1 MTLAASVVFHCLP
14 LLQDYKNFKNE
25 KFDFNVTS
33 INSSTNL
40 DDQYP
45 FTPEDFYN
53 ATSNRYAYKIT
64 ADVRSACDDY
74 TEFCGPLVFKQL
86 DEETAFSTQ
95 SDIELAKENLV
106 KITKKYIIEEEQKN
120 ARRAEEMAR
129 NKIEPCFSPLVLEM
143 HKTMLECNSMY
154 LAYYKSL
161 QEKDE
166 EKQSFLKGINL
177 QDFAECYDYKSNVTV
192 DNLDC
197 DQIIDLDYLDQY
209 PEEAETYFLK
219 TNTKEAFN
227 ALFIQ
232 ALSESRGTFTS
243 KEFKICL
250 EVNCFQIQNAMH
262 VIIFNFRNWITKIT
276 GGNLN
281 GS

>member
-14 LLQDYKNFKNE
+14 LLQDYKNFQNE

-33 INSSTNL
+33 VNSSSNM
-40 DDQYP
+40 DDPYP
-45 FTPEDFYN
+45 FNNQDFYN
-53 ATSNRYAYKIT
+53 ATSKKYACKIT
-64 ADVRSACDDY
+64 ANVISACDDY
-74 TEFCGPLVFKQL
+74 TTVCGPLVFIHS
-86 DEETAFSTQ
+86 EEKAFATQ
-95 SDIELAKENLV
+95 SDIDLAKENLL
-106 KITKKYIIEEEQKN
+106 KKSKKYYIEEEQYN
-120 ARRAEEMAR
+120 ARQA
-129 NKIEPCFSPLVLEM
+129 NKIAQNTIEPCFSPLVLAM

-154 LAYYKSL
+154 VAYYKSL

-166 EKQSFLKGINL
+166 EKQSFLKGNNL

-250 EVNCFQIQNAMH
+250 EVNCFQ
-262 VIIFNFRNWITKIT
+262 
-276 GGNLN
+276 L
-281 GS
+281 